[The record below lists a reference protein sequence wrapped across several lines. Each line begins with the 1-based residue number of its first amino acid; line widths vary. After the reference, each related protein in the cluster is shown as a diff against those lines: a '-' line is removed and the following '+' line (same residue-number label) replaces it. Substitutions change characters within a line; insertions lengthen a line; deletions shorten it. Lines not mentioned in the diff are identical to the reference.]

1 MVEPSG
7 HCPYLGLKQNQA
19 IRFASPTPEHR
30 CYATGQA
37 QDIPTTRSDYQATL
51 CLSSGHVRCPLY
63 TRSGLPST
71 PPVVVGGPVGQIA
84 SVGGLRGWFAG
95 LTPRDR
101 GIYLGLLTLLLVI
114 FSVYTVAG
122 VNLLRDSGLLDGGS
136 EIFSPPIIVS
146 STTIPSE
153 TPSYTATTA
162 STQTPTG
169 TPTATDTSVPTA
181 TDTYVPNVPPT
192 DIPPPTLTNTASPLT
207 PVFTDTPWFEPT
219 ISVESPTV
227 EKPTSTAEPPTVEL
241 PTPTAEPP
249 TVELPTPT
257 AEPPTV
263 ELPTPTAEPPT
274 VELPTTEPP
283 TAEPPTAEP
292 PTAEPPTA
300 EPPTRTS
307 QPEISRTNEPQPQPT
322 PNSF

>member
-37 QDIPTTRSDYQATL
+37 QDIPTTRSDYQTTF

-63 TRSGLPST
+63 TGSGLPST
-71 PPVVVGGPVGQIA
+71 PPVVVGASVGQIA

-122 VNLLRDSGLLDGGS
+122 VNLLRDSGLFGDGS
-136 EIFSPPIIVS
+136 EIFNPPIVVS
-146 STTIPSE
+146 STTMPSE

-162 STQTPTG
+162 STETPTV
-169 TPTATDTSVPTA
+169 TPTATDTPVPTA
-181 TDTYVPNVPPT
+181 ADTYVPNVPPT
-192 DIPPPTLTNTASPLT
+192 DIPPPTLTNTASPLN

-227 EKPTSTAEPPTVEL
+227 EKPTSTAEPPTVEKFTPTVEPPTVEKPTSTTEL
-241 PTPTAEPP
+241 PTVEKPTPTAEPP
-249 TVELPTPT
+249 TPTVETPT
-257 AEPPTV
+257 AEPPT
-263 ELPTPTAEPPT
+263 PT
-274 VELPTTEPP
+274 V
-283 TAEPPTAEP
+283 
-292 PTAEPPTA
+292 EPPTA

-307 QPEISRTNEPQPQPT
+307 QPGISRTNEPQPQPT
-322 PNSF
+322 ANSF